1 MKKTKYPLLTRLE
14 VINKK
19 KIILGFNGGDLYER
33 KDNHSQFGW
42 ADKWEDIHNT
52 LKIVYPLLVNLSN
65 DQNRKKITDLD
76 WGIYYT
82 VPDID
87 QIKDLKKI
95 RNTKNLKKIIMAI
108 QLLVFIKK
116 YFI

>member
-52 LKIVYPLLVNLSN
+52 LKVVYPLLVNLSN
-65 DQNRKKITDLD
+65 DQNRKKIVPIATIHV
-76 WGIYYT
+76 GILEAASFTCSSLLYGFESNLT
-82 VPDID
+82 
-87 QIKDLKKI
+87 KKRSI
-95 RNTKNLKKIIMAI
+95 FCSH
-108 QLLVFIKK
+108 Q
-116 YFI
+116 